1 MRKRLKVHITSLG
14 CEKNLV
20 DAEALAGSLK
30 SGHIE
35 IVSEPEAANCVIVNT
50 CGFIQSAKEESIDA
64 ILEAAEMKKKGL
76 LDKVIVAGCL
86 SARYTHELPLELPEV
101 DSFFGTE
108 KFNDIAAYLGNKHSI
123 SMDRVYSKRILSG
136 QPHSAYL
143 KISEGCDHHCSFCA
157 IPSIRGQHRSRT
169 PEQIIEEAEMLA
181 ANGAREL
188 ILIAQ
193 DSTYWGR
200 DLANRQTINDLLN
213 ELEKIHELRWLRVMY
228 LYPQTIPKGYFQRM
242 AQSEKHL
249 AYADIPLQHASSRM
263 LKLMR
268 RGGSRQQLHKLL
280 ATMRQHVPEI
290 TIRTTFI
297 VGHPGE
303 TEADFA
309 ELLAFIEEEKLHR
322 VGAFT
327 FSPEE
332 NTHSYTMDETVSED
346 VKNQRYAMLMETQR
360 HISQAHNEAQV
371 GREMEVIIDEVER
384 SRKLAF
390 GRSRA
395 DAPDIDNEIM
405 LHKPE
410 DIHLEKGS
418 FVRAKITSAF
428 EYELVGDYLCTLSR

>member
-1 MRKRLKVHITSLG
+1 
-14 CEKNLV
+14 
-20 DAEALAGSLK
+20 
-30 SGHIE
+30 
-35 IVSEPEAANCVIVNT
+35 
-50 CGFIQSAKEESIDA
+50 
-64 ILEAAEMKKKGL
+64 
-76 LDKVIVAGCL
+76 
-86 SARYTHELPLELPEV
+86 LPEV

-193 DSTYWGR
+193 DSTCWGR

-405 LHKPE
+405 LHIPE